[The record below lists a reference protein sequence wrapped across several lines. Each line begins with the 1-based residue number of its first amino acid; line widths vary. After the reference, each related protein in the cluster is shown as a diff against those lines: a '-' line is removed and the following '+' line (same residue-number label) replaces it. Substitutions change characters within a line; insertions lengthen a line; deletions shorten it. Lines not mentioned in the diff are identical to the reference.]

1 MKAVNLLPSDHRGPR
16 RPSPFEPLVKNP
28 LLVAAVVLVVAVVAG
43 LAVEFQSASSTVSGR
58 QSTLRQLEDRYARV
72 PKPQATSIG
81 AEQTQAAR
89 LSTVATV
96 VEHRQPW
103 DGFLSAVSLVMPE
116 DVWLLSLDATGQS
129 ATAPSTPSAPATSGT
144 PSSVA
149 TTAGTTVQAA
159 TSFTITG
166 YTYTQPSVAR
176 LMRRLALVPWLQNVS
191 LTTSSKTMLSN
202 HPIYQFTLGANVI
215 TLPEVGP

>member
-1 MKAVNLLPSDHRGPR
+1 
-16 RPSPFEPLVKNP
+16 
-28 LLVAAVVLVVAVVAG
+28 
-43 LAVEFQSASSTVSGR
+43 
-58 QSTLRQLEDRYARV
+58 
-72 PKPQATSIG
+72 
-81 AEQTQAAR
+81 
-89 LSTVATV
+89 
-96 VEHRQPW
+96 
-103 DGFLSAVSLVMPE
+103 MPE
-116 DVWLLSLDATGQS
+116 DVWLLSLDASGQS
-129 ATAPSTPSAPATSGT
+129 ATAPATTPSTPTTSGT

-149 TTAGTTVQAA
+149 TTSGSTVQAA

>member
-28 LLVAAVVLVVAVVAG
+28 LLVAAVVLAVAVVAG

-58 QSTLRQLEDRYARV
+58 QSTLRQLEDRYARL

-96 VEHRQPW
+96 VAHRQPW

-116 DVWLLSLDATGQS
+116 DVWLLSLDASGQS
-129 ATAPSTPSAPATSGT
+129 
-144 PSSVA
+144 
-149 TTAGTTVQAA
+149 
-159 TSFTITG
+159 
-166 YTYTQPSVAR
+166 
-176 LMRRLALVPWLQNVS
+176 
-191 LTTSSKTMLSN
+191 
-202 HPIYQFTLGANVI
+202 
-215 TLPEVGP
+215 